1 VVLVDDDSDILTVL
15 KKGLERNGYEVYDFE
30 DPLKAL
36 EYLKSVDSPQ
46 VLITDIRMPGIT
58 GFELARE
65 VRKDHPDMSI
75 IVMTSFEINKFEFER
90 VLPSTKIDALVNK
103 PISIMKLI
111 DAVNAVYVSTR

>member
-1 VVLVDDDSDILTVL
+1 MVLVDDDSDILRL
-15 KKGLERNGYEVYDFE
+15 MKKGLEVNGYEVHNFE
-30 DPLKAL
+30 NPLKAL

-90 VLPSTKIDALVNK
+90 VLPTTKIDALINK
-103 PISIMKLI
+103 PVSLTKLI
-111 DAVNAVYVSTR
+111 DTINAVYVSKP